1 MHFDLGRHR
10 IVLGTAAALAL
21 PLRAAR
27 SATAQPVRIFAAATL
42 QDALAAAMAAA
53 QAALHAPVTAIYGPS
68 PALVKQL
75 ENGAPGDLFFAADTD
90 WMDEAV
96 ARKIV
101 DPTTRVDLL
110 SSALVLVAP
119 ASQSAATTIAP
130 GFPLAAMLGEGRL
143 AMCDPMMMPAGRYG
157 RAALQKLG
165 VWDSVKNRVA
175 NAADVRAALAY
186 VARREAP
193 LGIVF
198 DTDARLDP
206 GVTIVGTFPA
216 DSHPPIVYPIAA
228 VAQSRNPNAAAVLRF
243 LVSPEAKPIFER
255 YGYKVLTARSSSSA
269 DQ

>member
-1 MHFDLGRHR
+1 MNIDLGRRR
-10 IVLGTAAALAL
+10 IVLATVAGLAL

-42 QDALAAAMAAA
+42 QDALAAAMTAA
-53 QAALHAPVTAIYGPS
+53 QAALHVPVTAVYGPS

-75 ENGAPGDLFFAADTD
+75 ENGAPGDLLFAADTD

-96 ARKIV
+96 ARKVV
-101 DPTTRVDLL
+101 DPATRVDFL
-110 SSALVLVAP
+110 SNALVLVAP
-119 ASQSAATTIAP
+119 ASQSVATRIVP

-157 RAALQKLG
+157 RAALQKLS
-165 VWDSVKNRVA
+165 VWDSVKDRIA

-186 VARREAP
+186 VARGEAP

-206 GVTIVGTFPA
+206 GVKIVGTFPA

-228 VAQSRNPNAAAVLRF
+228 VAHNRNPNTAGVLRF
-243 LVSPEAKPIFER
+243 LVSPQAKPIFER
-255 YGYKVLTARSSSSA
+255 YGYKVLTARSASGA
-269 DQ
+269 AR

>member
-1 MHFDLGRHR
+1 MHFDLGRRR
-10 IVLGTAAALAL
+10 IVLATVAGLVL

-27 SATAQPVRIFAAATL
+27 SATVQPVRIFAAATL
-42 QDALAAAMAAA
+42 QDALAAAMASAR
-53 QAALHAPVTAIYGPS
+53 AALHVPVTAVYGPS
-68 PALVKQL
+68 SALVKQF

-96 ARKIV
+96 ARKVV
-101 DPTTRVDLL
+101 DPATRVDLL
-110 SSALVLVAP
+110 SSTLVLVAP
-119 ASQSAATTIAP
+119 ASQATATTIAP
-130 GFPLAAMLGEGRL
+130 GFPLAQMLGDGRL

-165 VWDSVKNRVA
+165 VWDSVKARVA

-206 GVTIVGTFPA
+206 GVKIVGTFPA

-228 VAQSRNPNAAAVLRF
+228 VAQSRNPDTARVLRF

-255 YGYKVLTARSSSSA
+255 YGYEVLTAASA
-269 DQ
+269 RRTDR

>member
-1 MHFDLGRHR
+1 MPFDLGRRR
-10 IVLGTAAALAL
+10 IVLATAAGLVL

-42 QDALAAAMAAA
+42 QDALAAAIASAE
-53 QAALHAPVTAIYGPS
+53 AALRVPVTAAYGPS

-96 ARKIV
+96 ARKVV
-101 DPTTRVDLL
+101 DPATRVDLL

-119 ASQSAATTIAP
+119 ASQPTATTP
-130 GFPLAAMLGEGRL
+130 GFPLAQMLGEGRL

-165 VWDSVKNRVA
+165 VWDSVKARVA

-206 GVTIVGTFPA
+206 GVKIVGTFPG

-228 VAQSRNPNAAAVLRF
+228 VAQSRNPDTARVLRF
-243 LVSPEAKPIFER
+243 LVSSEAKPIFER
-255 YGYKVLTARSSSSA
+255 YGYKVLTAASA
-269 DQ
+269 PRTDR

>member
-1 MHFDLGRHR
+1 MHFDPRRRR
-10 IVLGTAAALAL
+10 ILLAAAAGLVL

-27 SATAQPVRIFAAATL
+27 SAAAQPVRIFAAATL

-53 QAALHAPVTAIYGPS
+53 QAALHVPVTAVYGPS

-75 ENGAPGDLFFAADTD
+75 ENGAPGDIFFAADTE

-96 ARKIV
+96 GRKIV
-101 DPTTRVDLL
+101 DPATRVDLL

-119 ASQSAATTIAP
+119 ASQRLTTTIAP

-165 VWDSVKNRVA
+165 VWDSVKDRLA

-206 GVTIVGTFPA
+206 GVKIVGTFPA

-228 VAQSRNPNAAAVLRF
+228 VAQTRNPNTAGVLRF

-255 YGYKVLTARSSSSA
+255 YGCKVLTAGSSSSA
-269 DQ
+269 HP

>member
-1 MHFDLGRHR
+1 MNIDLGRRR
-10 IVLGTAAALAL
+10 IVLATLAGLAL

-42 QDALAAAMAAA
+42 QDALAGAMAAA
-53 QAALHAPVTAIYGPS
+53 QAALHVPVTAVYGPS

-96 ARKIV
+96 ARKVV
-101 DPTTRVDLL
+101 DPATRVDLL

-119 ASQSAATTIAP
+119 ASHSVATRIAP
-130 GFPLAAMLGEGRL
+130 GFPLAGMLGDGRL

-165 VWDSVKNRVA
+165 VWDSVKDRVA

-186 VARREAP
+186 VARGEAP

-206 GVTIVGTFPA
+206 GVKIVGTFPA

-228 VAQSRNPNAAAVLRF
+228 VAHNRNPKAAGVLRF
-243 LVSPEAKPIFER
+243 LVSAQAKPIFER
-255 YGYKVLTARSSSSA
+255 YGYKVLTARSASSGA
-269 DQ
+269 R